1 MRCRFLL
8 LVALIG
14 CSGTISG
21 GGGDDGAPNPDGSV
35 NTFIDAMPASEPAG
49 LVGTTAAHNQ
59 VRAAHGV
66 PPLTWDPRLQT
77 IAQGWAD
84 QCIDADGNGLIDHN
98 ANRSNTYPE
107 YVGENV
113 YGSSGAASG
122 TDAVALWVSEE
133 ANYDYATNT
142 CNGVCGHYTQD
153 VWAATVY
160 LGCGI
165 SNCPN
170 LQYANSVVC
179 DYGPGGNDGSR
190 PY

>member
-1 MRCRFLL
+1 MGCRFLL
-8 LVALIG
+8 LLALIG
-14 CSGTISG
+14 CDGTISG
-21 GGGDDGAPNPDGSV
+21 DDSSGQFP
-35 NTFIDAMPASEPAG
+35 DAMPASEPAG

-66 PPLTWDPRLQT
+66 PPLTWDPRLVT

-84 QCIDADGNGLIDHN
+84 QCIDSDGDGLIDHN
-98 ANRSNTYPE
+98 PNRSNTYPE

-113 YGSSGAASG
+113 YASTGQASG
-122 TDAVALWVSEE
+122 TDAVADWVSEE

-142 CNGVCGHYTQD
+142 CSGVCGHYTQV

-170 LQYANSVVC
+170 LTYS
-179 DYGPGGNDGSR
+179 S
-190 PY
+190 